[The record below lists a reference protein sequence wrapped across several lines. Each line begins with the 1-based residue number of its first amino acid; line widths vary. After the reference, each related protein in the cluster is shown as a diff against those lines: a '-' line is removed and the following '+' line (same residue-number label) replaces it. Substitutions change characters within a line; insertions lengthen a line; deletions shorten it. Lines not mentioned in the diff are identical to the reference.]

1 MIEKL
6 MIYLRYEEQL
16 LQELVDLAKIQQ
28 ACLINLHLNKLDDIS
43 SELEELLNRLRNAED
58 ARINYIADWLNIA
71 KKEASSMT
79 MTQIIA
85 FSDNNNYSVLSLMQE
100 SMNALTNQLVTLNLT
115 NRVLTNRAKH
125 SVSELI
131 NILTNGTNNVCN
143 VRV

>member
-1 MIEKL
+1 

-43 SELEELLNRLRNAED
+43 SEQEELLNRLRNAED

-100 SMNALTNQLVTLNLT
+100 SMNTLTNQLVTLNLT

>member
-43 SELEELLNRLRNAED
+43 SEQEELLNRLRNAED

-100 SMNALTNQLVTLNLT
+100 SMNTLTNQLVTLNLT

>member
-1 MIEKL
+1 

-100 SMNALTNQLVTLNLT
+100 SMNTLTNQLVTLNLT

>member
-100 SMNALTNQLVTLNLT
+100 SMNTLTNQLVTLNLT